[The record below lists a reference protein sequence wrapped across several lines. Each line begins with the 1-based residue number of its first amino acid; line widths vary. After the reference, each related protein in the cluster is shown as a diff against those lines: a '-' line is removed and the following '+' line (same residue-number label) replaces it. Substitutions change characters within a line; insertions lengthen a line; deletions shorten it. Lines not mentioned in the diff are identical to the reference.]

1 MKLLKQYAQTRE
13 TYLGLA
19 VAVAF
24 QMIFFIVWL
33 TAYDG
38 VDDRVDQVEI
48 GMVVEDEHIGATIE
62 EVIRDTDEL
71 SVLTYG
77 SIEKAEKALDQKEL
91 AMIMYVEED
100 FTEQLTTKQ
109 RSEIGYYIDQSN
121 PRLLRQ
127 LMEGIAQE
135 VTDAVNQELF
145 GHVNQ
150 EMMPEQVFS
159 KMDIPEQT
167 EQIAQ
172 ELVATITDNLTQ
184 HPVEGNIVKLHNR
197 EGFAVSM
204 VPLMIVLAS
213 FIGAML
219 ISQHL
224 QFAEEK
230 IVGNESVI
238 QSFLVRQCMNVLA
251 AITIASLTIGLLLVF
266 QIDMDKSLFSLW
278 GFQALLFFSFL
289 TLSQVFVLVL
299 GNVGMLFNIVLVA
312 MQLATSGALVPRA
325 LLSETYQRIG
335 DYLPATYGT
344 NGYFTFIYGGGVMDE
359 DIRILVYMIGWTLLL
374 GFIVVLCKVLWGR
387 NQKAVKE

>member
-62 EVIRDTDEL
+62 EVIGDTDEL

-159 KMDIPEQT
+159 KMNIPEET
-167 EQIAQ
+167 EQMAQ

-184 HPVEGNIVKLHNR
+184 HPVEENIVKLHNR
-197 EGFAVSM
+197 EGFAESM

-238 QSFLVRQCMNVLA
+238 QSFLVRQCMNVFA
-251 AITIASLTIGLLLVF
+251 AMTIASLTIGLLLVF

-335 DYLPATYGT
+335 DFLPATYGT
-344 NGYFTFIYGGGVMDE
+344 NGYFTFIYGGVMGE
-359 DIRILVYMIGWTLLL
+359 DVRILVYMIGWTLLL
-374 GFIVVLCKVLWGR
+374 GIIVVLCKVLWGR
-387 NQKAVKE
+387 KRKAIKE